1 MVAALRGSIPLA
13 VIVALGACE
22 PPWHPLPQWEE
33 TEGSTSEGSS
43 TSGEIS
49 GGVTGTVTTM
59 GSSSSASGSSG
70 GTEGEPATT
79 GDEALPPVIVD
90 VTLTPDPIKKNG
102 AIAVSV
108 TTELAEGVRMVVDD
122 GGEVELAPGGGAGT
136 FVGEIAVL
144 TGLWN
149 GPHAAV
155 FAPWTS
161 DLEGEVVARGFTIDL
176 EDPGAKLFWETGDTI
191 GGGTVAAMAVLP
203 NGDVIEFGQRWL
215 AGKSRCYA
223 RRRDKGGA
231 WKPTDV
237 VDVMPGVECA
247 PIDMAVTPKGSLVML
262 AYRTGV
268 DGTRWWIG
276 EMPVWGSAALN
287 RGLGGQDE
295 AGMALAVQASGT
307 VAVCGTAPTQEAD
320 GLDAAVWFFEAGEV
334 GVSRAFDYNW
344 PGVILPHTMRE
355 TVRDCVFAGDKLVL
369 VGEAFGYHVD
379 AQQDKFDRHFVL
391 EYEVATKVEAWRVAT
406 GTVAMQSGATAVTV
420 DGEGKYVTAG
430 YICGPTCDPAAELWT
445 LDPEDGLVWRTPLGE
460 LPSKAF
466 GPHDVVWSP
475 AGYAIVALGGT
486 VGDEKAFSVRA
497 FAPFTFEPVWTF
509 SHKEGGLFQMAFAL
523 AVGAYGQV
531 YAGGFGAGGYPAVA
545 YIAG

>member
-1 MVAALRGSIPLA
+1 MVAALRRSTPLA
-13 VIVALGACE
+13 TVVALAACE

-43 TSGEIS
+43 TTGDLS
-49 GGVTGTVTTM
+49 GGVTGTVTTAA
-59 GSSSSASGSSG
+59 SSEGVSTSSG

-79 GDEALPPVIVD
+79 GDEALPPKIVE
-90 VTLTPDPIKKNG
+90 VSLTPDPIKKNG
-102 AIAVSV
+102 AITVSV
-108 TTELAEGVRMVVDD
+108 VAELAEGVRMVVDD
-122 GGEVELAPGGGAGT
+122 GEAVELVAGDAAGT

-149 GPHAAV
+149 GPHVGV
-155 FAPWTS
+155 FTPWKD
-161 DLEGEVVARGFTIDL
+161 DLEGEQVARGYTIDL

-203 NGDVIEFGQRWL
+203 SGDVVEFGQRWV

-262 AYRTGV
+262 AQRTGL
-268 DGTRWWIG
+268 DGTRWWLG
-276 EMPVWGSAALN
+276 EMPVWGGVALN

-295 AGMALAVQASGT
+295 AGMALAVHASGM
-307 VAVCGTAPTQEAD
+307 VAVCGTAPTDGLD
-320 GLDAAVWFFEAGEV
+320 GLDAAVWLFEAGET
-334 GVSRAFDYNW
+334 GVARMFDYNS
-344 PGVILPHTMRE
+344 PGVVPPYTIAE
-355 TVRDCVFAGDKLVL
+355 KVRDCTFAGDLLVL

-391 EYEVATKVEAWRVAT
+391 EYELATEVDAWRVAT
-406 GTVAMQSGATAVTV
+406 GTIAKQSGASAVTV
-420 DGEGKYVTAG
+420 DGDGNYVTAG
-430 YICGPTCDPAAELWT
+430 YICGPTCDPSAELWT
-445 LDPEDGLVWRTPLGE
+445 LVPEDGLVWRTPLGQ
-460 LPSKAF
+460 LPTKAF
-466 GPHDVVWSP
+466 GPHDVAWSS

-497 FAPFTFEPVWTF
+497 FVPYTFEPLWTF
-509 SHKEGGLFQMAFAL
+509 SHKEGGYFQMAFAL

>member
-122 GGEVELAPGGGAGT
+122 GAEVELAPGGEAGT

-149 GPHAAV
+149 GPHSAV
-155 FAPWTS
+155 FAPWKS
-161 DLEGEVVARGFTIDL
+161 DLEGEAVARGFTIDL

-203 NGDVIEFGQRWL
+203 SGDVVEFGQRWL

-231 WKPTDV
+231 WKQTDV

-247 PIDMAVTPKGSLVML
+247 PIDMAVTPKGSLVIL
-262 AYRTGV
+262 AQRTGV
-268 DGTRWWIG
+268 DGTRWWLG
-276 EMPVWGSAALN
+276 EMPVWGGAALN

-307 VAVCGTAPTQEAD
+307 VAVCGTAPTQGLD

-334 GVSRAFDYNW
+334 GVPRTFDHES
-344 PGVILPHTMRE
+344 LEPHSMIE
-355 TVRDCVFAGDKLVL
+355 KVRDCVFAGDKLVL

-379 AQQDKFDRHFVL
+379 AQMVTYDRHFVL
-391 EYEVATKVEAWRVAT
+391 EYEVATKAEAWRVAT
-406 GTVAMQSGATAVTV
+406 GTIAKQSGATAVTV
-420 DGEGKYVTAG
+420 DGDGNYVTAG
-430 YICGPTCDPAAELWT
+430 YICSKPCDPFAEIWT

-460 LPSKAF
+460 LPTLAF
-466 GPHDVVWSP
+466 GPHDVAWSP

-486 VGDEKAFSVRA
+486 VGNEKAFSVRA
-497 FAPFTFEPVWTF
+497 FEPFTFEPLWTF

-523 AVGAYGQV
+523 AVGADVRRAWSLRSCPWGTRRCRS
-531 YAGGFGAGGYPAVA
+531 
-545 YIAG
+545 